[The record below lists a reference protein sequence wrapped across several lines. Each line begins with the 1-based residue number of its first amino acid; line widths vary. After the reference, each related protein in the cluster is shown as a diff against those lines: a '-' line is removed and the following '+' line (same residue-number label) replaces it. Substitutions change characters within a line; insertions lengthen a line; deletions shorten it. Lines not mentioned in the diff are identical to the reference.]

1 MDLLR
6 PNLSRVR
13 ILEPTNRIYKHR
25 LISSDDSISGKKGTG
40 SAKSSKAD
48 SGNQISHLC
57 LTPSARL
64 RRVDQVREPRQ
75 VRLPGLIRGSCKKSN
90 TKGRRNRTARLIQN
104 GSTQK
109 ELGRRSGWGR
119 RGFGAAK
126 CGNDGRLGRKITFCS
141 LRLALLRLFLLKR
154 MRRTRPAKLCIPV
167 VSPGFGSAPPTPST
181 TGWREPNSWSD
192 GSLLI
197 PRLSSADSDS
207 KSSAS
212 EGVVIEEP
220 WAFRS
225 PSKIAS
231 FSSSEMNDTS
241 PLVVDVQRTTP
252 TTLTTPFYSLPETY
266 LSPGIENFASPLSQ
280 AQREERDD
288 SSIAAHS
295 ISGRFPSV
303 SLFKEYKNA
312 AMAILEKTDYTMIY
326 GHHFIKK
333 SGW

>member
-1 MDLLR
+1 ML
-6 PNLSRVR
+6 
-13 ILEPTNRIYKHR
+13 
-25 LISSDDSISGKKGTG
+25 
-40 SAKSSKAD
+40 AD
-48 SGNQISHLC
+48 SVVPNHLRSSPVSK
-57 LTPSARL
+57 LSPPPKLFKSAARL
-64 RRVDQVREPRQ
+64 DY
-75 VRLPGLIRGSCKKSN
+75 
-90 TKGRRNRTARLIQN
+90 
-104 GSTQK
+104 
-109 ELGRRSGWGR
+109 
-119 RGFGAAK
+119 
-126 CGNDGRLGRKITFCS
+126 
-141 LRLALLRLFLLKR
+141 
-154 MRRTRPAKLCIPV
+154 
-167 VSPGFGSAPPTPST
+167 
-181 TGWREPNSWSD
+181 
-192 GSLLI
+192 
-197 PRLSSADSDS
+197 SADSDS

-266 LSPGIENFASPLSQ
+266 LSPGIENFTSPL
-280 AQREERDD
+280 